1 MVSTTKNSNKHI
13 PFQGHKTTLRVAYGA
28 IKPNIVISSIAAGA
42 LAAKGATSITVT
54 GVTQAIA
61 PGNYLLF
68 RDAITETEVLVEVT
82 AAVASA
88 GTSITVSALEAAIS
102 SGSIAHYPPEILD
115 RTAADFNSDGSTQTV
130 VTLNTEGRELVV
142 TTSISESISA
152 PGNWHH
158 WNPGLKICE
167 KAFGLMEPVWVMLE
181 YQPPTP
187 NYSRGEIILGRAVVS
202 SASRSSPADNFLVS
216 DIELPLSGASQRFPA
231 ELTP

>member
-1 MVSTTKNSNKHI
+1 MGTPNKHI
-13 PFQGHKTTLRVAYGA
+13 PYKGHKTTLRVAYGA
-28 IKPNIVISSIAAGA
+28 IKPSTTISTITAGT

-54 GVTQAIA
+54 GITQTIA
-61 PGNYLLF
+61 RGNYLLF
-68 RDAITETEVLVEVT
+68 RDPLTETEVIVEVT
-82 AAVASA
+82 AVVASA

-102 SGSIAHYPPEILD
+102 VGSIAQYPPELMD
-115 RTAADFNSDGSTQTV
+115 RTAADFSADGSTQTV

-167 KAFGLMEPVWVMLE
+167 KAFGLMESVWVMLE
-181 YQPPTP
+181 YEPPTP
-187 NYSRGEIILGRAVVS
+187 THLRGEIILGKAAVS
-202 SASRSSPADNFLVS
+202 SGSRSSPADNFLVS
-216 DIELPLSGASQRFPA
+216 DIELPFSGASQRFPA